1 VPRLGRP
8 RLPHIAPGW
17 RRRLAIVLAIAGL
30 LLLAEG
36 VVTLVWKE
44 PVTAYLAARAQDD
57 LSRQLDKLDHQ
68 PSTLG
73 ASDQRT
79 LASIRDAGARSRKR
93 MALLAARLDQSV
105 PEGEALG
112 RIQIAK
118 LGVDYVFVQGTAG
131 ASLRKGPGHYSGQT
145 QLPGEGGVV
154 GIAGHRTTYE
164 APFRDVNE
172 LTAGDRIVLRMP
184 YGRFTYEVTGHRIV
198 PAGYLQAF
206 ATGTATGT
214 TSAGGEH
221 LVLSACH
228 PLYSAT
234 HRILVDAR
242 LVSSEPLG
250 AGVEPAVPAVPAAS
264 PKDIARHRTAA
275 RLKALGTRQL
285 GPGMTGS
292 DVRELQRL
300 LGMPVTGTFDANTTA
315 AVLAFQRDHGLPQV
329 GRAGSQ
335 TKAALARRAHPPAR
349 PPTPADVPRQ
359 QSTQPNGTN
368 PYYNGQG
375 TQTTPYPGQ
384 SGTYTTPS
392 PQGGGSSTTP
402 SRSGH

>member
-1 VPRLGRP
+1 
-8 RLPHIAPGW
+8 
-17 RRRLAIVLAIAGL
+17 
-30 LLLAEG
+30 
-36 VVTLVWKE
+36 
-44 PVTAYLAARAQDD
+44 
-57 LSRQLDKLDHQ
+57 
-68 PSTLG
+68 
-73 ASDQRT
+73 
-79 LASIRDAGARSRKR
+79 

-131 ASLRKGPGHYSGQT
+131 ASLRKGPGHYAGQT

-172 LTAGDRIVLRMP
+172 LQAGDRIVLRMP
-184 YGRFTYEVTGHRIV
+184 YGRFTYEVTDHRIV
-198 PAGYLQAF
+198 PADYGQAF
-206 ATGTATGT
+206 APTG
-214 TSAGGEH
+214 AGER

-234 HRILVDAR
+234 HRILVNAR
-242 LVSSEPLG
+242 LVSSVPLG
-250 AGVEPAVPAVPAAS
+250 AGVETTVPAVPAAS
-264 PKDIARHRTAA
+264 PRDIARHRTAA

-285 GPGMTGS
+285 GPGMTGA

-300 LGMPVTGTFDANTTA
+300 LGMPVTGTFDANTSA

-349 PPTPADVPRQ
+349 PPTPANVPQ
-359 QSTQPNGTN
+359 QQPAQGNGTN

-384 SGTYTTPS
+384 TGTYTAPPT
-392 PQGGGSSTTP
+392 QRGGSTTTP